1 MRCLTFAPLLGILF
15 SLCSCSSVSV
25 RPPYHTASF
34 APPAKVPARIYVQNF
49 SSPDGVFRVDRSGNA
64 LKTVETDIE
73 DKLSEGL
80 AERLTKSIAP
90 TEILA
95 ENGKIPQG
103 DAWLIAGK
111 FDRVNQGSRALR
123 ALVGLGAG
131 GTKIETTVEVY
142 NLAGKQPR
150 KFLSFQTTG
159 GSNAQQGLLTYPDP
173 LGGPLA
179 AIGQAAGTG
188 LTIDTKRTSRMITG
202 LLCEYLRYRGV
213 KLEHPVGFK
222 PLGGIN

>member
-1 MRCLTFAPLLGILF
+1 MRLYYFAPLFGILVT
-15 SLCSCSSVSV
+15 LCSCSSVSV
-25 RPPYHTASF
+25 RQPYHIAAF
-34 APPAKVPARIYVQNF
+34 APPAKVPNKIYVQNF
-49 SSPDGVFRVDRSGNA
+49 TVPEGVFRVDRSGPA
-64 LKTVETDIE
+64 LKTVQTDIE
-73 DKLSEGL
+73 DKLSKGL

-95 ENGKIPQG
+95 ANSKIPQG
-103 DAWLIAGK
+103 DAWLITGK

-131 GTKIETTVEVY
+131 GTKIETSVVVW
-142 NLAGKQPR
+142 NLAGRVPKQ
-150 KFLSFQTTG
+150 FLSFQTTG

-202 LLCEYLRYRGV
+202 LLAEYLRYRGV

>member
-1 MRCLTFAPLLGILF
+1 MRLFYLALLLGAAFFLGA
-15 SLCSCSSVSV
+15 CSSVSV
-25 RPPYHTASF
+25 RNPTQIRSF
-34 APPAKVPARIYVQNF
+34 APSAKVPDKIYVQNF
-49 SSPDGVFRVDRSGNA
+49 TFAEGVFRVDRSGEA
-64 LKTVETDIE
+64 LKAVQEDIS
-73 DKLSEGL
+73 DKLSKGL
-80 AERLTKSIAP
+80 QERLTRSIAP

-95 ENGKIPQG
+95 QDAAIPRG
-103 DAWLIAGK
+103 DAWLITGK

-131 GTKIETTVEVY
+131 GTKVETSVVVW
-142 NLAGKQPR
+142 NLSGPQPKQ
-150 KFLSFQTTG
+150 FLFFQTTG

-173 LGGPLA
+173 IGGPLA

-202 LLCEYLRYRGV
+202 LLSEYLRYRGV
-213 KLEHPVGFK
+213 KVAYPVGFK

>member
-1 MRCLTFAPLLGILF
+1 MRLFYFALLFGSMLA
-15 SLCSCSSVSV
+15 LCSCSSVSV
-25 RPPYHTASF
+25 REPYHTAKF
-34 APPAKVPARIYVQNF
+34 APPAKAPAKIYVQNF
-49 SSPDGVFRVDRSGNA
+49 TVPEGVFRVDRSGDA
-64 LKTVETDIE
+64 LKTVQTDIGG
-73 DKLSEGL
+73 KLSKGL

-90 TEILA
+90 TEIVA
-95 ENGKIPQG
+95 KDGDIPRG
-103 DAWLIAGK
+103 DAWLITGK

-123 ALVGLGAG
+123 ALVGLGLG
-131 GTKIETTVEVY
+131 GTKVETSVVVW
-142 NLAGKQPR
+142 NLSGPQPKQ
-150 KFLSFQTTG
+150 FLSFKTTG

-173 LGGPLA
+173 FGGPLA